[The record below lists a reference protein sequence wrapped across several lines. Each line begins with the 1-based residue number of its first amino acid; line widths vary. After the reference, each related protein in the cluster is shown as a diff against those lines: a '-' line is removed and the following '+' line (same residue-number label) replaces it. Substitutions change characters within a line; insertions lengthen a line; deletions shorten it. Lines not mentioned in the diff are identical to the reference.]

1 MSTKLTLARVLVD
14 HPSLG
19 LKADQLLE
27 ADPALVKS
35 LASGGVVDP
44 HKDAVAYARANNAQV
59 VRVEDDPA
67 AEAAATQKAAGDVQ
81 ASAPASGTS
90 TVAGEPA
97 QGTGQS

>member
-1 MSTKLTLARVLVD
+1 MSTKLALARVLAD

-44 HKDAVAYARANNAQV
+44 HKDAVAYARANNAKV
-59 VRVEDDPA
+59 VRVEGDS
-67 AEAAATQKAAGDVQ
+67 AEETAGTQKAAGDVQ
-81 ASAPASGTS
+81 ASAPQS
-90 TVAGEPA
+90 TDVAAATNGPA
-97 QGTGQS
+97 